1 MEKTLDE
8 NCASLEALLFMYGEP
23 LSFKKVQAIMGLSS
37 LEEVSAVVSEF
48 KNRLDLAG
56 RGLTLVQDDEKIQ
69 LVTKPAFGP
78 MIEGFIKEEFSE
90 DLTPASIEALAI
102 ISYFGPI
109 SRSRIEYLRGVNSTF
124 ILRSLLMRGLVER
137 VPDPKNQNTF
147 LYQPSFDILRHVG
160 LEKKDALP
168 DYAKFQE
175 LLKKFEAGDTLS
187 EPAQVPVPPA
197 PRPENQ
203 TDQPSQSTQDEPS
216 PPIN

>member
-90 DLTPASIEALAI
+90 DLTPASIEAVLV
-102 ISYFGPI
+102 
-109 SRSRIEYLRGVNSTF
+109 SRGW
-124 ILRSLLMRGLVER
+124 
-137 VPDPKNQNTF
+137 NT
-147 LYQPSFDILRHVG
+147 G
-160 LEKKDALP
+160 
-168 DYAKFQE
+168 
-175 LLKKFEAGDTLS
+175 TL
-187 EPAQVPVPPA
+187 VPV
-197 PRPENQ
+197 RPL
-203 TDQPSQSTQDEPS
+203 
-216 PPIN
+216 